1 MKKVKGPNLDL
12 QAFLSCEACRYLNGV
27 AAKTTFRADH
37 IEEADEMATIFT
49 KASEQP
55 NFLYEMQCMWY
66 ELEAGSAHFRQKN
79 YGKVISVS
87 LIYRF
92 QSVQEGAPESAG
104 YLPAF
109 IAFVMHTAARPLDF
123 TRTRTCGAFQDTW
136 H

>member
-1 MKKVKGPNLDL
+1 MLDEEGKGSSLDI

-79 YGKVISVS
+79 YGKVTTLSVS
-87 LIYRF
+87 LIKQV
-92 QSVQEGAPESAG
+92 QSVQEGA
-104 YLPAF
+104 
-109 IAFVMHTAARPLDF
+109 AFVAFSMHFMLPDGHHKNMCSAFRTNWRP
-123 TRTRTCGAFQDTW
+123 
-136 H
+136 